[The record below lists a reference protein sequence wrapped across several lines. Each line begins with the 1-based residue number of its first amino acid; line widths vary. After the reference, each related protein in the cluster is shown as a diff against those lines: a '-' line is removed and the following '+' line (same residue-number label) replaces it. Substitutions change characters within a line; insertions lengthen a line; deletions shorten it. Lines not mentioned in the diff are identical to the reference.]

1 MKSKTITRHI
11 IMLTD
16 NEARLIYQALR
27 NLSRQDYPEL
37 DIIGVDK
44 HLVEELKAS
53 FYNLIKV
60 RTAGA
65 LE

>member
-16 NEARLIYQALR
+16 NEARLIYQSLR

-37 DIIGVDK
+37 DIIGIDK
-44 HLVEELKAS
+44 DLVEKLKTS

-60 RTAGA
+60 RS
-65 LE
+65 E